1 MDISVDK
8 GKTSENYRPDS
19 FSAVLQKLLG
29 IFRRWAVFFTLTES
43 DRKQAGIFLR
53 RRGS

>member
-1 MDISVDK
+1 MEISSEK
-8 GKTSENYRPDS
+8 CGTSENHRPDS
-19 FSAVLQKLLG
+19 FLAVLQKLLG

>member
-1 MDISVDK
+1 MDIS
-8 GKTSENYRPDS
+8 SENRGASSNHRPDS
-19 FSAVLQKLLG
+19 FSAFLQKLLG

>member
-1 MDISVDK
+1 MD
-8 GKTSENYRPDS
+8 TSSEKRGASSNHRPDA